1 MQTFDTVLEWVQLAV
16 WVLLAVAA
24 FNQWR
29 RRRDASA
36 SWLALTFASLAIVV
50 VAGMALGD
58 DAEQTPNL
66 WLVKALIAVIM
77 LFPYLLYRFLIT
89 IVERRRWVW
98 IAAHALTGAVLAATV
113 AITRLPGPDEPWTPT
128 VTAFIAV
135 FLSQWVFLLGYV
147 AFRLWRSGRHQPAV
161 TRKRMRTMG
170 TGAFILAAVLVV
182 SAFGPQSTEPT
193 TTSIVVTLV
202 GLLAG
207 PFFLFGF
214 APPGPLRTYWRRK
227 EELAM
232 RQMEIGLVKALS
244 REEIADELLPAV
256 VNLLGGRGA
265 ALIDAEGV
273 VLGQRGLEP
282 DEVDTLRD
290 QVSLGTEYY
299 EALEVGDCHII
310 PMETGWLVVIS
321 GPFTPFF
328 GTDEMQ
334 MLSAASVMADLA
346 LGRAK
351 LFELETQAREA
362 MRDFVAIASHDLRTP
377 VTVIQGFA
385 QLMSKQWDLIGEEK
399 KREYAGAIL
408 RQVQALDRLIRDL
421 LTVSR
426 LDVDE
431 MDAVP
436 QEVDVLEAAKAT
448 VDAVATGANV
458 VTVST
463 EECPLAIA
471 DPDHVS
477 RMLQNYVK
485 NAITYGAA
493 PIEVAVVGGSDWVT
507 VNVRDHGVGVPEDF
521 VPHLFEKFARVD
533 KKKSKA
539 VQGTGLGLS
548 IVRGLARANGGD
560 AWYEDQNGNGACF
573 AFRLPRAPQG
583 EMKGTA

>member
-1 MQTFDTVLEWVQLAV
+1 MQTVDTVLDWVQLVV
-16 WVLLAVAA
+16 WVLLAAAA
-24 FNQWR
+24 FNRWR
-29 RRRDASA
+29 LRRNASA

-50 VAGMALGD
+50 VAGMAIGD
-58 DAEQTPNL
+58 DPEQTPNL
-66 WLVKALIAVIM
+66 WVTKVLIAVIM
-77 LFPYLLYRFLIT
+77 LFPYLLYRFLDT
-89 IVERRRWVW
+89 MVERRRWVW
-98 IAAHALTGAVLAATV
+98 ITAHLLTGAVLAATV
-113 AITRLPGPDEPWTPT
+113 AITRFPEPNEQWTPT
-128 VTAFIAV
+128 VTAFIAG
-135 FLSQWVFLLGYV
+135 FLVQWVFLLGYV
-147 AFRLWRSGRHQPAV
+147 AFRLWRAGRHQPAV

-170 TGAFILAAVLVV
+170 TGAFILAAILVV
-182 SAFGPQSTEPT
+182 SAFGPQSQDPT
-193 TTSIVVTLV
+193 PTSIVVALV

-214 APPGPLRTYWRRK
+214 SPPGILRTYWRRK

-232 RQMEIGLVKALS
+232 RQMEIGLVRAIS
-244 REEIADELLPAV
+244 RQEIADALLPAV

-265 ALIDAEGV
+265 ALIDPDGV
-273 VLGQRGLEP
+273 VLGQRGLEQH
-282 DEVDTLRD
+282 EVDALRE

-299 EALEVGDCHII
+299 EALEIDDCRII
-310 PMETGWLVVIS
+310 PMETGWLVVFT

-385 QLMSKQWDLIGEEK
+385 QLMSGQWDLLGDEK
-399 KREYAGAIL
+399 KKEYAAAIS

-431 MDAVP
+431 VDVVP
-436 QEVDVLEAAKAT
+436 QEVDVMEAARAT
-448 VDAVATGANV
+448 VEAVALDAN
-458 VTVST
+458 VTVSGD
-463 EECPLAIA
+463 ECPLAIA

-477 RMLQNYVK
+477 RMLQNYVR

-493 PIEVAVVGGSDWVT
+493 PIEVDVTGGLDWVT
-507 VNVRDHGVGVPEDF
+507 VYVRDHGVGVPADF

-560 AWYEDQNGNGACF
+560 AWYEDHNGAGTCF
-573 AFRLPRAPQG
+573 AFRLPRAPRG
-583 EMKGTA
+583 EMRETG